1 MTQVRHMR
9 GPRTKKGHRRRD
21 ERQEKGRMRRMEE
34 GQDEEQITQSV
45 KKKHLLVR

>member
-21 ERQEKGRMRRMEE
+21 EMQEKRK
-34 GQDEEQITQSV
+34 DEEKDGGRTG
-45 KKKHLLVR
+45 